1 MLEIIFYIIES
12 NILDLDSR
20 NCLKALYRYLKC
32 IQRASEIDD
41 QTLFR
46 FVSPRMNDR
55 FVETPFQNLIFFCL
69 EILRII
75 VIYEQF
81 FVNEYCNKF

>member
-12 NILDLDSR
+12 NILDPDSK
-20 NCLKALYRYLKC
+20 LFELLFVVLYRYLKC
-32 IQRASEIDD
+32 IQRASEIDG

-69 EILRII
+69 EIFSNYR
-75 VIYEQF
+75 
-81 FVNEYCNKF
+81 CM

>member
-55 FVETPFQNLIFFCL
+55 FETPFQNLIFFCL